1 LTNKQ
6 LLGCK
11 NYIEVKLELEANS
24 IMPNLVAVIM
34 AAGKGTRMKSKL
46 PKVMHSLAG
55 KPLIEHVL
63 DTLNQV
69 GIERPLVIV
78 GHGREV
84 VEARINE
91 RAEIVEQIEQLGTG
105 HAVMQVLPYLE
116 DAQTVLVLSGDQPLL
131 KPETLQALIEL
142 HEAQGVSAT
151 VLTAHMDQPFGYGRI
166 IENDENS
173 FKIIEEKDAT
183 LDERQIKKINTGTY
197 CFKGSALKE
206 ALTKITNQN
215 TQGEYYLTEVFDVLL
230 KNGEKMLT
238 YCTSD
243 NHEALGINSRG
254 QLAEAEAIFRERILE
269 YWMAEGVTLVD
280 PASTFIDATVKLA
293 QDVTILPFTRLIGKT
308 QIEEDAVIGP
318 HTSLENCTVG
328 CGSEVTYSV
337 AKDAVIG
344 ERCQIGPFSYLRPGT
359 KLEAEVKVGDF
370 VEIKNSRIGLG
381 SKVPH
386 LSYIG
391 DAQIGKATNIGAG
404 TITCNYDG
412 VNKHLTKIGNH
423 AFIGSNTNL
432 VAPVEVG
439 DYAITGAGS
448 TITKNVPA
456 EALAVERSTQVIK
469 KHWHPARKDE
479 IGG

>member
-1 LTNKQ
+1 M
-6 LLGCK
+6 
-11 NYIEVKLELEANS
+11 S
-24 IMPNLVAVIM
+24 DLVAVIM

-46 PKVMHSLAG
+46 PKVMHTLAG

-63 DTLNQV
+63 DAVNQV

-84 VEARINE
+84 IEARIDD
-91 RAEIVEQIEQLGTG
+91 RAEIVVQIEQLGTG
-105 HAVMQVLPYLE
+105 HAVMQALPYL
-116 DAQTVLVLSGDQPLL
+116 DGVQTVIILSGDQPLL
-131 KPETLQALIEL
+131 KPATLQALIEL
-142 HEAQGVSAT
+142 HKDQGASAT
-151 VLTAHMDQPFGYGRI
+151 VLTAYMEQPFGYGRI
-166 IENDENS
+166 IENAENLL
-173 FKIIEEKDAT
+173 KIIEEKDAT

-197 CFKGSALKE
+197 CFKGSALKG

-215 TQGEYYLTEVFDVLL
+215 TQGEYYLTDVFDVLL
-230 KNGEKMLT
+230 KQGEKILT
-238 YCTSD
+238 FCTADS
-243 NHEALGINSRG
+243 HEALGINSRG

-269 YWMAEGVTLVD
+269 YWMSEGVTLVD
-280 PASTFIDATVKLA
+280 PSSTFIDAEVKLA

-308 QIEEDAVIGP
+308 RIEEDAVIGP
-318 HTSLENCTVG
+318 QTSLENCTVG
-328 CGSEVTYSV
+328 SGSEVIYSV

-344 ERCQIGPFSYLRPGT
+344 ERCHIGPFTYLRPGT
-359 KLEAEVKVGDF
+359 KLDADIKVGDF
-370 VEIKNSRIGLG
+370 VEIKNSWLETGA
-381 SKVPH
+381 KVPH

-391 DAQIGKATNIGAG
+391 DAHIGKFANIGAG

-412 VNKHLTKIGNH
+412 VNKHPTKIGDY

-439 DYAITGAGS
+439 ESAVTGAGS

-456 EALAVERSTQVIK
+456 DALAVERSTQVIK
-469 KHWHPARKDE
+469 EHWRPSRKDK